1 VTTLDPRAAFEGR
14 RVFLLGGTGFLGKVC
29 LSMLLDRFPGIG
41 RVYLMVRASTEA
53 ESESRFW
60 ESVVPSPA
68 LDPLRARYRD
78 GLEDLLREKIVVVGG
93 DITHENLGLSEEA
106 AARVAADI
114 DVLVNS
120 SGRVTFNP
128 PLEAALK
135 TNVTGTLNTLAFAKR
150 MRRPALVH
158 VSTCFVAG
166 NRSGEIWENEPLLG
180 YFPRKGVE
188 TSEFS
193 VEKEIDDCERLAAR
207 VRDESQDK
215 SLADR
220 FRELARKRFFEE
232 GRDPDDEK
240 AMGLAIARERK
251 NWIRSR
257 LTELGIRK
265 AQDWGWPNIYT
276 YTKSLGE
283 QLVAAEKD
291 VVRAIVRPAIVESA
305 VEFPF
310 PGWNEG
316 FTTTAPLVRMAMRGQ
331 NLFPVKTN
339 VILDVIPVDMVASA
353 VLAVTAETLVRE
365 PELVF
370 QVSSG
375 DSNPSRLGRL
385 VDLLGLFKRKHFRGK
400 SSGNRLVNEIAARME
415 AQAVKPEA
423 FEKYSLPLLHKV
435 TKKLS
440 ETLDK
445 VTARKVGPLAPFV
458 SQTKEAIDRFEA
470 FTREGEE
477 HYNTFRPFIVD
488 NNYVFRADNT
498 RALFARLALE
508 PALAPAGVGSEGQKL
523 LYFEPEAIDWY
534 HYWLEVHLPGLQKWV
549 FPKLDEAEKTKSRR
563 IYTYRNLIELFD
575 ACTKN
580 HRGRTAMR
588 IEREGREERYTYG
601 DFRECTLRAAAFLKG
616 LKEKPVKPGERVGLL
631 AENSP
636 EWGMAYFGII
646 RTGATVI
653 PLEKESSTEDVV
665 RLLRLGQARALLL
678 SPALAEKHRDL
689 PGKLAESGL
698 DVDVFSFDDVFRL
711 MPEASE
717 QKRIASLPET
727 VSPQTTAS
735 IIFTSGTT
743 GNPKGVML
751 THKNFVSLL
760 AKLLSVY
767 DITEEDGMLS
777 VLPLHHSFEFTTG
790 FLLPLSRGAQIVY
803 LAEVNGENVS
813 RALRRGQIT
822 CIVGVPAFWDL
833 LKRRILG
840 RFQERST
847 RLEEVVEALVD
858 ANYLLRDEAP
868 FNFGPILFLPI
879 HLAFGGRI
887 RYLISGGSALSEST
901 LKTFRGLGFNLNEGY
916 GLTEASPVL
925 TVTRPEGKVVSGS
938 VGQPLPGIEIRIHE
952 PDRKGVGEVIARG
965 PSIMA
970 GYFEN
975 DKATD
980 EALRDGWL
988 HTGDLGRLDEEG
1000 NLYIVGRSKEII
1012 VDSNGK
1018 NVYPDEIEELYAAPG
1033 LVKELAVVG
1042 LPDGAG
1048 ERVAAVFVPAEEAP
1062 SPDVSVKIEEHVHQ
1076 VSSRLPLYKRIKA
1089 YEIRSEALPRTAT
1102 RKVKRKEV
1110 VSWLQEKRLLESREA
1125 GPPPDPDNAD
1135 KEWLLDVVARVA
1147 EKPRNAVRLDTSLDE
1162 LGFDSLMYNELSV
1175 AIEAKTGESLSS
1187 EALMSTTEIRE
1198 LGETLRRRPP
1208 KERDRDRVRVR
1219 QGSQS
1224 QSESESETETAK
1236 IELPTLLQQAGRAG
1250 LSVAQRWFYNDV
1262 LRPEYKGRSNI
1273 PSHVHFLVVANHA
1286 SHLDMG
1292 LVKMALG
1299 EAGKKLVALA
1309 AADYFFD
1316 NKVKRTFF
1324 ENFTNLV
1331 PMERKGS
1338 LRKSLE
1344 WAFHLLEQGYN
1355 VLIFPEGTR
1364 SRHGGIQPFQR
1375 GLGHLVLRARVGVLP
1390 LYLST
1395 HDALPPGEWYPQSRD
1410 VSAVIGPFLPSE
1422 MLARAAEGLP
1432 RSAAE
1437 RVVTSLVQ
1445 AVVTSLRDETP
1456 LDLESMIA
1464 AERARYATDPRET
1477 KGVTR
1482 TRRKEQAQAGDELI
1496 VKKS

>member
-1 VTTLDPRAAFEGR
+1 
-14 RVFLLGGTGFLGKVC
+14 
-29 LSMLLDRFPGIG
+29 
-41 RVYLMVRASTEA
+41 
-53 ESESRFW
+53 
-60 ESVVPSPA
+60 
-68 LDPLRARYRD
+68 
-78 GLEDLLREKIVVVGG
+78 
-93 DITHENLGLSEEA
+93 
-106 AARVAADI
+106 
-114 DVLVNS
+114 
-120 SGRVTFNP
+120 
-128 PLEAALK
+128 
-135 TNVTGTLNTLAFAKR
+135 
-150 MRRPALVH
+150 
-158 VSTCFVAG
+158 
-166 NRSGEIWENEPLLG
+166 
-180 YFPRKGVE
+180 
-188 TSEFS
+188 
-193 VEKEIDDCERLAAR
+193 
-207 VRDESQDK
+207 
-215 SLADR
+215 
-220 FRELARKRFFEE
+220 
-232 GRDPDDEK
+232 
-240 AMGLAIARERK
+240 
-251 NWIRSR
+251 
-257 LTELGIRK
+257 
-265 AQDWGWPNIYT
+265 
-276 YTKSLGE
+276 
-283 QLVAAEKD
+283 
-291 VVRAIVRPAIVESA
+291 
-305 VEFPF
+305 
-310 PGWNEG
+310 
-316 FTTTAPLVRMAMRGQ
+316 
-331 NLFPVKTN
+331 
-339 VILDVIPVDMVASA
+339 VDMVASA
-353 VLAVTAETLVRE
+353 VLAVTAETLVGE

-375 DSNPSRLGRL
+375 DTNPSRLGRL

-400 SSGNRLVNEIAARME
+400 STGSRFVNEIAARME

-423 FEKYSLPLLHKV
+423 FEKYSLPLLHKA

-445 VTARKVGPLAPFV
+445 ITARKVGPFAPFV
-458 SQTKEAIDRFEA
+458 SQTKDAVERFEA

-498 RALFARLALE
+498 RALFARLE
-508 PALAPAGVGSEGQKL
+508 PEGQRL
-523 LYFEPEAIDWY
+523 LVFEPEAIDWY
-534 HYWLEVHLPGLQKWV
+534 HYWLDIHLPGLQKWV
-549 FPKLDEAEKTKSRR
+549 FPKLDEAEKTKARR

-580 HRGRTAMR
+580 HRGRVAMR

-601 DFRECTLRAAAFLKG
+601 DFRECALRAAAFLKG
-616 LKEKPVKPGERVGLL
+616 LKERPIQPGDRVALL
-631 AENSP
+631 SENAP

-653 PLEKESSTEDVV
+653 PLEKESTTEDVV
-665 RLLRLGQARALLL
+665 RLLRLGQARALVI
-678 SPALAEKHRDL
+678 SPALREKHREL
-689 PGKLAESGL
+689 GTKLSESGVDVDF
-698 DVDVFSFDDVFRL
+698 DVDVFSFEEIFRL
-711 MPEASE
+711 TPEATE

-803 LAEVNGENVS
+803 LAEVNGETVS

-840 RFQERST
+840 RFQDRSR
-847 RLEEVVEALVD
+847 RLEEMVEALVD

-868 FNFGPILFLPI
+868 FNFGPLLFLPI

-887 RYLISGGSALSEST
+887 RYLISGGSALSEKT

-952 PDRKGVGEVIARG
+952 PDRKGVGEVVARG

-975 DKATD
+975 EKATE

-1018 NVYPDEIEELYAAPG
+1018 NVYPDELEELYAAPG
-1033 LVKELAVVG
+1033 LVKELVVVG
-1042 LPDGAG
+1042 LPDGTG
-1048 ERVAAVFVPAEEAP
+1048 ERVAAVFVADDKSDAEGL
-1062 SPDVSVKIEEHVHQ
+1062 VGKIEEHVHE

-1110 VSWLQEKRLLESREA
+1110 VSWLQEKRLLEAKEA
-1125 GPPPDPDNAD
+1125 GENADDSDASD
-1135 KEWLLDVVARVA
+1135 KEWLLDAVARVA
-1147 EKPRNAVRLDTSLDE
+1147 EKPRSEVRLDTSLDE

-1175 AIEAKTGESLSS
+1175 AIETKTGESLSA

-1198 LGETLRRRPP
+1198 LGETLRRRPAR
-1208 KERDRDRVRVR
+1208 ERDKVRVKKEPE
-1219 QGSQS
+1219 SQ
-1224 QSESESETETAK
+1224 T
-1236 IELPTLLQQAGRAG
+1236 IELPTLLQEAGRAG
-1250 LSVAQRWFYNDV
+1250 LSVAQRWFYNEV

-1299 EAGKKLVALA
+1299 EAGQKLVALA

-1410 VSAVIGPFLPSE
+1410 VSAVIGPFLSHE
-1422 MLARAAEGLP
+1422 LLARAAEGLP
-1432 RSAAE
+1432 RSLAE
-1437 RVVTSLVQ
+1437 RVVTALVQ
-1445 AVVTSLRDETP
+1445 AVVISLRDDAP
-1456 LDLESMIA
+1456 IDLESMIA
-1464 AERARYATDPRET
+1464 AERAGYAVDP
-1477 KGVTR
+1477 
-1482 TRRKEQAQAGDELI
+1482 KEKKASPRGHGKESPRAGDELI